1 MDLTGKTAGAPLTDV
16 SHWASTWDRISHSSL
31 APDGTFDPVL
41 SKVLPVDA
49 SLSALEIGCYP
60 GNYMVYLSR
69 RFGYRVSGLD
79 FMTDVT
85 RMRPLLE
92 QAGARVDDLIEAD
105 FLKYSTDKRWD
116 VVSSFGFVEHFED
129 LEFVLDQHLALV
141 APGGYLVVEVPHFR
155 SGQYLLRRAF
165 QPRLLDSHNL
175 EAMRPEWYRQYLYSR
190 GLDVAFCDYFRTFEF
205 WISPSGPV
213 RPFPLLNR
221 VVNVGSRWL
230 KKGLEA
236 AQLGDVPNSYF
247 SPYVVV
253 VARKPA

>member
-1 MDLTGKTAGAPLTDV
+1 MDTNPAGAPLTDV
-16 SHWASTWDRISHSSL
+16 AHWASTWNQIAHATLEAD
-31 APDGTFDPVL
+31 ATFDPVL
-41 SKVLPVDA
+41 SKVLPVGER
-49 SLSALEIGCYP
+49 LRALEIGCYP

-79 FMTDVT
+79 FMTEVA
-85 RMRPLLE
+85 RLRPMLDA
-92 QAGARVDDLIEAD
+92 AGAKVDELIEAD
-105 FLKYSTDKRWD
+105 FLTFKTTSRWD
-116 VVSSFGFVEHFED
+116 VVSSFGFVEHFQD
-129 LEFVLDQHLALV
+129 LDFVLDQHLALV

-155 SGQYLLRRAF
+155 GGQLLLRKAF
-165 QPRLLDSHNL
+165 QPALLDSHNL

-190 GLDVAFCDYFRTFEF
+190 GLEVVFCDYFRTFEF

-221 VVNVGSRWL
+221 VVNVGSRLL

-236 AQLGDVPNSYF
+236 SKLDHVPNRFF

-253 VARKPA
+253 VARKPR